1 MRPIKKHTS
10 PGDVVF
16 EPFSGS
22 GSQLIAAER
31 TGRRCR
37 AIEISAPY
45 VDVAIKRWQK
55 ATGKDA
61 TLDGKTFA
69 EVAVERGLASK
80 E

>member
-1 MRPIKKHTS
+1 
-10 PGDVVF
+10 VF

-55 ATGKDA
+55 ATGQEG
-61 TLDGKTFA
+61 TLNGDGRTFA
-69 EVAVERGLASK
+69 DTAAERGLAHVQG
-80 E
+80 EET